1 MALFSHRPRSMV
13 QQVRMFLR
21 CLLLSFCALHVL
33 SAAPPAATTTT
44 TNYNCSYNYT
54 LRIGNSNAG
63 SPPQPSSSDPATRCT
78 EENTSKTSSCVLSS
92 QDGFQQCGSLSELLS
107 QNNGEIVSGDCLLLE
122 LERGEYAISS
132 LRTVSVD
139 YSLVMVAVD
148 SGEVTVSC
156 SGQTQSSRVNSSC
169 AAGPTVPLTFC
180 RGESERGEMAVVLD
194 GIRFQDCP
202 RPLQFDDLDR
212 VTIVNCWFR

>member
-1 MALFSHRPRSMV
+1 
-13 QQVRMFLR
+13 MFLR

-33 SAAPPAATTTT
+33 SAAPPPATTTT
-44 TNYNCSYNYT
+44 TNYNCSHNYAV
-54 LRIGNSNAG
+54 RIGNSKA
-63 SPPQPSSSDPATRCT
+63 SSRPQPSSNDPATRCT

-92 QDGFQQCGSLSELLS
+92 QDGFQQCRSLPEILS
-107 QNNGEIVSGDCLLLE
+107 RNNGEIVSGDCLLLE
-122 LERGEYAISS
+122 LEQGDYAISS
-132 LRTVSVD
+132 LSTVSVN

-156 SGQTQSSRVNSSC
+156 SGQTQPSRANSSC
-169 AAGPTVPLTFC
+169 TLDPTVPLMFG
-180 RGESERGEMAVVLD
+180 RGEGDRSEVAVVLD

-212 VTIVNCWFR
+212 VTITDCWFR